1 MRDNEGILV
10 SEEAFAIFEADLQ
23 ASEVLVLAIANAD
36 LRGRIEQQQLRW
48 PGHLSRSQ

>member
-1 MRDNEGILV
+1 MKVYWSQRRLLR
-10 SEEAFAIFEADLQ
+10 IFEADPQ
-23 ASEVLVLAIANAD
+23 TSEVLVLAIAKID